1 MTEELKP
8 CPFCGDTPKIE
19 GKTYIYW
26 IECCHYD
33 FNEFDTMEDIV
44 RAWNTRAEDAPDKE
58 SDMDTSDLRKM
69 AKCVYLATD
78 ELIAKEISETLTWA
92 ADKIDR
98 LNAPDKEKA
107 CPECEQNFADGM
119 NFCAFCGRR
128 LL

>member
-1 MTEELKP
+1 
-8 CPFCGDTPKIE
+8 
-19 GKTYIYW
+19 
-26 IECCHYD
+26 
-33 FNEFDTMEDIV
+33 
-44 RAWNTRAEDAPDKE
+44 
-58 SDMDTSDLRKM
+58 MDTSDLRKM

-119 NFCAFCGRR
+119 NFCAFCGRQ